1 MLVGLYGRGYAP
13 PWAMLALASTDAG
26 ASWQS
31 RGIVMQGKPKQ
42 KKEKERIKK
51 NKEAWMNQRDVPSAG
66 NASSYDRGGGTPD
79 GSMVAFNG
87 S

>member
-1 MLVGLYGRGYAP
+1 MQRSPANPIFTGTPEFAWPVNGFLFGGGGGNQTMLVGLYGRGYAP

-42 KKEKERIKK
+42 KK
-51 NKEAWMNQRDVPSAG
+51 
-66 NASSYDRGGGTPD
+66 
-79 GSMVAFNG
+79 
-87 S
+87 